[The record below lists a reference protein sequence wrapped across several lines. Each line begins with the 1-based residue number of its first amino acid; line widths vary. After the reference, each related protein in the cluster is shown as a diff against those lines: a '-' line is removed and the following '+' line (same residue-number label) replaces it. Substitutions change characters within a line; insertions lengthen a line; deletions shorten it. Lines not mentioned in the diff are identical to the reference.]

1 MRTGVFIAIE
11 GPDGVGKTTT
21 AAALAARLSAAG
33 RDVHV
38 TAEPSNTPLGRL
50 IRSAEAR
57 LRGRALAL
65 AVAADRRAHVEHEI
79 LPAVAQ
85 GRLVIS
91 DRYVPSSLVLQRLD
105 GLTLDEIWLYNADLP
120 APTATFYLQAPADL
134 LQARLNERDRLSRL
148 EQEGTPTRAIQ
159 LYAEAYEFL
168 AARGWHQQRLD
179 CGTSPPGRVADTI
192 CDHLDHLP
200 T

>member
-1 MRTGVFIAIE
+1 MRAGAFIAVE

-21 AAALAARLSAAG
+21 VAAVAQRLSAAG

-38 TAEPSNTPLGRL
+38 TAEPSDTPLGRL
-50 IRSAEAR
+50 VRSAEAR
-57 LRGRALAL
+57 LSGRALAL
-65 AVAADRRAHVEHEI
+65 AVAADRHAHVQREI
-79 LPAVAQ
+79 SPAVAE

-105 GLTLDEIWLYNADLP
+105 GLALDEIWLYNADLP
-120 APTATFYLQAPADL
+120 APAATFYLQAPADL
-134 LQARLNERDRLSRL
+134 LQARLNERGRLSRL
-148 EQEGTPTRAIQ
+148 ERAGTPTRAIQ

-168 AARGWHQQRLD
+168 AARGWHQQRVD
-179 CGTSPPGRVADTI
+179 CGESTPDQVAGVI

-200 T
+200 A